1 MESFYEKC
9 PFLTNRANIVA
20 AGLSVPKLHNSF
32 ENLTAFYYFD
42 KIRQGVQKFC
52 TLYTALLEQKLPNLT

>member
-1 MESFYEKC
+1 MESFYEKR
-9 PFLTNRANIVA
+9 PFLTNRANIVT

-42 KIRQGVQKFC
+42 KKNC